1 MACYRCSMAFTG
13 VLLADLLWLVVEI
26 TFTKNSRKAR
36 TWLFGA
42 SLWKIIK
49 ALWLVEYSSKFAFID
64 RRSWNSECPGLWYA
78 LVIEY
83 LSWLA
88 KYIDT
93 KPGAISNPFESLQ
106 KFQGR
111 SAFWFIYIAEL
122 KIKYFLKIYFFQ
134 TLIFANF
141 FDFIH

>member
-1 MACYRCSMAFTG
+1 MAFTG
-13 VLLADLLWLVVEI
+13 ILCLQIYYGLLLKEHL
-26 TFTKNSRKAR
+26 TR
-36 TWLFGA
+36 TQKQQESNMFEA
-42 SLWKIIK
+42 SLWKIIRF
-49 ALWLVEYSSKFAFID
+49 LLLVKYSSTFAFID

-141 FDFIH
+141 LDFIH